1 MSTSIGFWLTD
12 VQPKSRRT
20 TPSEA
25 YRRTTIVASR
35 RTKRARENTSVGA
48 LVSRA
53 LGGRD
58 MEGASGGFRKRRGA
72 IATALIRAYPCTDVL
87 CASGRPTRLPRRG
100 STLDRPQR
108 PRARARDAALLPS
121 AAIGLCR
128 GGHLRA
134 QRHRWGVLR
143 QGAVGTLGRIS
154 RRARLLGGT
163 PVGAQSATRASCRSD
178 LAVEGRAGLRGRR
191 LDRGEP
197 GHHDRLARPY
207 RVDARAVERRD
218 VVCAR
223 RAALAHRVRRAGRR
237 RRRDDRRGGAALR
250 CRRTADRN

>member
-1 MSTSIGFWLTD
+1 MSTSIGFWLID

-25 YRRTTIVASR
+25 YRRTTIVSSR
-35 RTKRARENTSVGA
+35 RAKRARENTSVDT

-53 LGGRD
+53 LGVRD
-58 MEGASGGFRKRRGA
+58 TEGASGGFRKRRGA

-87 CASGRPTRLPRRG
+87 GSSGRYTAVPRRG
-100 STLDRPQR
+100 STLDRPQH

-121 AAIGLCR
+121 AAHGLCR

-134 QRHRWGVLR
+134 HRHRGDILR
-143 QGAVGTLGRIS
+143 QGAVGAVGRIS

-163 PVGAQSATRASCRSD
+163 PVGAQGAPRASCRSD
-178 LAVEGRAGLRGRR
+178 LAVEGRASFRGRR

-197 GHHDRLARPY
+197 GHHDRLAPPY
-207 RVDARAVERRD
+207 RVGARAG
-218 VVCAR
+218 
-223 RAALAHRVRRAGRR
+223 GRR
-237 RRRDDRRGGAALR
+237 
-250 CRRTADRN
+250 